1 MKKTKICCFDISS
14 DIIDYLSENFDVYD
28 GSLGKKIEIK
38 YNYNN
43 NQYLL
48 ANHDIPDNLHEYDV
62 IIDDMQKNDIIKYKK
77 EDHKRKYLTG
87 KDAYYF
93 QVSNPQNIFD
103 PIPLGCKYLNSKDTT
118 EIRKNIIKILFQE
131 NLYEIDYQIVNVCY
145 QYEKESC
152 RYSNY
157 EHVKKFCSTPLSGTE
172 VFVCDNDLSHLI
184 FEHYKDEVC
193 YYQTFYHP
201 KKYAVDGEDLLDE
214 NFIPLLQNDN
224 GDIVSYA
231 YISSDT
237 IEFML
242 PQTKNKQ
249 GLLKI
254 LFNEV
259 LFKYFSNYFPSVKAN
274 SWIEREDY
282 FLPGYKDLLLL
293 KEQNKKEFERKNKE
307 LDIKIKKN
315 NIQFNFLHKILTET
329 GDRLVYA
336 LIEYFNWLGFQ
347 QVIDKDTTVN
357 NGLYEEDIQIDLGEE
372 GILIIETKGIN
383 GTSTDAECSQIH
395 KIKFRRCKERNG
407 FDVKA
412 LYIVN
417 NERNVEPLKRTI
429 PPFNE
434 NQIKDAIND
443 ERGLLYTWQ
452 LFNLYF
458 NIENGFITKEE
469 ARKRIL
475 GFGLINFEPQLLK
488 LGKPYKY
495 YRNQTIACIELNNT
509 EIAKNDYLAYPIN
522 GKWRKVEILEI
533 QQDHKQQDKVA
544 NGNVGIKVKERLPE
558 CVLYYM
564 KK

>member
-1 MKKTKICCFDISS
+1 MKKTKICCFDISR
-14 DIIDYLSENFDVYD
+14 DIIDYLSENFEVYD
-28 GSLGKKIEIK
+28 GSLGKKVEIK
-38 YNYNN
+38 YDYDGI
-43 NQYLL
+43 QYLL
-48 ANHDIPDNLHEYDV
+48 ANYNIPDNLHEYNV
-62 IIDDMQKNDIIKYKK
+62 IIDDMHKDDIIKYN
-77 EDHKRKYLTG
+77 EDDHKRKYLTS
-87 KDAYYF
+87 KNAYYF
-93 QVSNPQNIFD
+93 KVSRPQTIFD
-103 PIPLGCKYLNSKDTT
+103 PIPLGCKYFSSKVAK
-118 EIRKNIIKILFQE
+118 EIKKNIIKVLFQKS
-131 NLYEIDYQIVNVCY
+131 LYEIDYQIVNAGY
-145 QYEKESC
+145 QYDQESC

-157 EHVKKFCSTPLSGTE
+157 EHVHSFCSTPLSGTE

-347 QVIDKDTTVN
+347 KVIDKDTTVN

-509 EIAKNDYLAYPIN
+509 EITKNDYLAYPIN

-533 QQDHKQQDKVA
+533 EQDHKQQDKVA